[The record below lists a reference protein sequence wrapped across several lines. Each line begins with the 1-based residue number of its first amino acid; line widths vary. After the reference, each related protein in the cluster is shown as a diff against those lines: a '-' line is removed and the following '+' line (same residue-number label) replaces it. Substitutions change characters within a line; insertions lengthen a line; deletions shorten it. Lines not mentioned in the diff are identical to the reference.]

1 MLKLLFLLCSLL
13 FLQGCI
19 VSTAVGFITE
29 TIEAGVEVT
38 GAVVGTA
45 VDIVV
50 PDAPCPLKTNV
61 VKREIFNN

>member
-50 PDAPCPLKTNV
+50 PDDDD
-61 VKREIFNN
+61 

>member
-1 MLKLLFLLCSLL
+1 MNILKLLFFLCTIL

-19 VSTAVGFITE
+19 VSTAVGVVAE

-50 PDAPCPLKTNV
+50 PDG
-61 VKREIFNN
+61 EDDD